1 MTRPKERLQT
11 IRDQVEAT
19 LARQKDLDHHW
30 EDQVD
35 VRLLFNPYMFAFNP
49 YVLITT
55 PQSPYQSLPV
65 PYASKLFKYIP
76 LSSAPSRPSSSSDKT
91 DDDRSPSPQPLTARA
106 VRLRHAR
113 SGRLYLDR
121 YDAVPRPIS
130 KLPRSSLFALGE
142 NQEMEVDED
151 PEGLERRRRL
161 EERWKYDI
169 DDLPSAGPEGV
180 DEQDR
185 ILVDDYSLP

>member
-1 MTRPKERLQT
+1 VAIRPKERLQI
-11 IRDQVEAT
+11 IRDQVDAS

-35 VRLLFNPYMFAFNP
+35 VRLPFAFNP
-49 YVLITT
+49 HILKTL
-55 PQSPYQSLPV
+55 QNPYQSLPV

-76 LSSAPSRPSSSSDKT
+76 LSSALPRPSSSSDKT
-91 DDDRSPSPQPLTARA
+91 DDDRSPSPQPPTARA
-106 VRLRHAR
+106 VRLRHTR
-113 SGRLYLDR
+113 LGRVYLDR
-121 YDAVPRPIS
+121 YDAVPQRIS

-142 NQEMEVDED
+142 NQEMDVDED
-151 PEGLERRRRL
+151 PEELERRRRL
-161 EERWKYDI
+161 EEIWKYDT